1 MGRVRSLGLRAS
13 RGIGWRLTLAG
24 TRMSARAVTD
34 GEVEPRGESID
45 ASSLLRNGWKAPAV
59 DALFYFPDP
68 VSKIYQI
75 QQWLPVIAAHS
86 GDINFG
92 IVTRARSTWTELM
105 ASDLPAPSFLAMPF
119 PGLMDLYRVLQPK
132 AIIYPNNGLRNF
144 QSLIWPEAVHIHVNH
159 GESDKVSMV
168 SNQAKSYDKVF
179 VAGEAAVRRHRAA
192 LVDFNEATLVK
203 IGRPQLDLN
212 PVPTLPGQ
220 PATHR
225 ALRPHVGGR
234 GRDEQL
240 HVAGLLRR
248 CPPRRAAGH
257 PRRSGGLQAPPPRG
271 TEHAAHGRQRTRQS
285 GVPDRGG
292 PPPPTPTAGHEYR
305 PDGDI
310 LALFP
315 RVDLLVSDISSVG
328 LDFLYLRSEA
338 PIVLTDR
345 RTNRANLLREAP
357 IAAAAHIVDADSIAT
372 ARSDIAALLT
382 DDRNGAAR
390 AELRAFYFDEAIP
403 GESTRLFH
411 SALLAAIAEHQA
423 GLLAMRDLS
432 AHGIW
437 PVSLSPAHP
446 QQPHRS
452 AGGIGER
459 APGMGGCGDNLKGG
473 IGRN

>member
-1 MGRVRSLGLRAS
+1 MSRVRSLGLRVS

-45 ASSLLRNGWKAPAV
+45 ASSLLRNGWKAPAI
-59 DALFYFPDP
+59 DALFYFPDS

-212 PVPTLPGQ
+212 PVPTLP
-220 PATHR
+220 
-225 ALRPHVGGR
+225 VS
-234 GRDEQL
+234 
-240 HVAGLLRR
+240 
-248 CPPRRAAGH
+248 PRRTVLYAPTWEGEDEMNNFTSLDCYGDALLAALLAIPDVRVVYKPH
-257 PRRSGGLQAPPPRG
+257 PRVAQSMLRTVASA
-271 TEHAAHGRQRTRQS
+271 HARVVSRIARAAAAD
-285 GVPDRGG
+285 PE
-292 PPPPTPTAGHEYR
+292 AGHEYR

-411 SALLAAIAEHQA
+411 AALLAAIAEHQA

-437 PVSLSPAHP
+437 PVS
-446 QQPHRS
+446 
-452 AGGIGER
+452 
-459 APGMGGCGDNLKGG
+459 
-473 IGRN
+473 